1 MIDADQIQSAIYAED
16 VIAFSYPSSVDGQP
30 VRRVLSPYVLESD
43 DRILKGWDHGREQVR
58 RYALNKIDSVDV
70 ILDESFVHPQ

>member
-1 MIDADQIQSAIYAED
+1 MIDSDHIQSAIDTED

-30 VRRVLSPYVLESD
+30 VRRTLSPYVLESD
-43 DRILKGWDHGREQVR
+43 GMILKGWDHGREQVR

-70 ILDESFVHPQ
+70 LFDEEFVQPV